1 MFAFELVVCVLCLS
15 GFVYLFSDALRMPY
29 PQQFWDGPGAF
40 PAVLSSLLVLLCIY
54 WLVDTIIGHMH
65 KSRIPEVEISASEVI
80 PSREEKREE
89 IKRLGIIIILTIL
102 YIMVLMPLITFPIAT
117 FVFLFITIKFF
128 SGKGWILPLVISLLA
143 TLFLY
148 VVFTYL
154 LFLPMPR

>member
-15 GFVYLFSDALRMPY
+15 GFAYLLSDALRMPY

-40 PAVLSSLLVLLCIY
+40 PAVLSSLLVLMCLY
-54 WLVDTIIGHMH
+54 WLVDTIIGHVH
-65 KSRIPEVEISASEVI
+65 KSRISEADGPASEVI

-89 IKRLGIIIILTIL
+89 TKRLGIIIILTIL

-128 SGKGWILPLVISLLA
+128 SGKGWLLPLTVSSVA
-143 TLFLY
+143 TLFIY
-148 VVFTYL
+148 AVFTYI